1 MKRTDILYIDM
12 VEKEEQQEPLQHSAK
27 PLEWM
32 WHITIARMVLPDLPE
47 ETIPY
52 VRAYLRTADTRA

>member
-1 MKRTDILYIDM
+1 MKRTDILYIEM
-12 VEKEEQQEPLQHSAK
+12 VKKEEQQHSAK